1 MCQEISYNIAV
12 VDDRR
17 RDSEKLQQSIHK
29 WFADNHE
36 AQRSV
41 SCFNDGLSL
50 LRIFEPEKFHIVFMD
65 IVMDKMSGIDTAR
78 ILRASDTRLLLVFTT
93 SSEEFALETFPLHPF
108 DYVLKP
114 YSPERV
120 AHVLSEAVRFFETPE
135 PLFAAKVSRNIYQ
148 IPLRKISAV
157 LSNDHF
163 VEVVMS
169 DGNTMLCSMK
179 FSEAEEALMKDSR
192 FLLCARGVIINM
204 DCVSSLSRDK
214 SSVIMSNGTYY
225 AFRVKSRNELIK
237 TFTQYKIL
245 RMREGNALC

>member
-17 RDSEKLQQSIHK
+17 RDSENLQRSIHK

-135 PLFAAKVSRNIYQ
+135 PLFAAKVSRNTYQ

-169 DGNTMLCSMK
+169 DGNSMLCSMK
-179 FSEAEEALMKDSR
+179 FSEAEESLMNDAR
-192 FLLCARGVIINM
+192 FLMCNRGIIINM

-214 SSVIMSNGTYY
+214 SSIIMADGSYY
-225 AFRVKSRNELIK
+225 PVRVRGRSEIIQA
-237 TFTQYKIL
+237 FTQYQIS
-245 RMREGNALC
+245 RMKRGVNFC